1 MSNRSIGLDDRLY
14 HYLLSVSLREADI
27 LRQLREETAAIP
39 QAGMQISPEQGPF
52 MALLVQLTGACKVL
66 EIGVFTGYSSLAV
79 ALALPKQGMITALD
93 ISEEW
98 TAIAKRYWES
108 AGVANKID
116 LRIGPAINSL
126 DDLIAEGHA
135 VGTYDFAFI
144 DADKE
149 NYDHYYERALQLLRP
164 GGLLLIDN
172 VLWGGSVADETIVDA
187 DTTAIRALNRRIFA
201 DQRVFVSLLPVAD
214 GITLALKL
222 NEPSRN

>member
-1 MSNRSIGLDDRLY
+1 M
-14 HYLLSVSLREADI
+14 
-27 LRQLREETAAIP
+27 
-39 QAGMQISPEQGPF
+39 
-52 MALLVQLTGACKVL
+52 
-66 EIGVFTGYSSLAV
+66 
-79 ALALPKQGMITALD
+79 
-93 ISEEW
+93 
-98 TAIAKRYWES
+98 
-108 AGVANKID
+108 
-116 LRIGPAINSL
+116 RIGPAINSL

-187 DTTAIRALNRRIFA
+187 DTTAIRALNRKTLA

-222 NEPSRN
+222 HEPSRD